1 MSIDEIALEVMRNQM
16 SSIAE
21 DMGVVLRVT
30 AFSPNIKERVD
41 CSAAVFTPEGE
52 MLAQAEHIPVHLGS
66 MPASVEAV
74 IERFG
79 TEPEPSIQYAVNDPF
94 HGGTHLNDLT
104 LVRPVHVDGDLVA
117 WVGNRA
123 HHADVGG
130 EAPGSMP
137 AHATRVDQEGIVV
150 APMVAVRD
158 SQWAEAFLQPFLA
171 ATRTP
176 AERRGDLAAQL
187 GANEAGAIR
196 LAYLIERYGVARYR
210 SMTGGLMSYGERRMR
225 SAIAALPDGSA
236 EFTDYMEWKGDLI
249 PITVEIT
256 VSGDELVADL
266 SRSAGQVQGNINAV
280 RAVTGS
286 CLSYAVRVATDP
298 TIPATGGAHRPL
310 RLVTTPGSIVD
321 AVAPVAVAAGNVET
335 SQRISDAMLGAL
347 APFAPDRVPAA
358 GQGTMNNVLIGNES
372 FAYYETVAGG
382 QGARPRRDG
391 QSGIQTGMT
400 NTKNTPITSLD
411 AHYPFTITRYKL
423 RTNSG
428 GTGAY
433 QGGDGIERGIRFDE
447 PATVSLMGERRLTV
461 PWGLSGGGDGAAGED
476 WLIRAGGDR
485 TQLPSKCTVEVE
497 PGDEL
502 VVLTPGGG
510 AWGPKAANPGFT
522 ATETVRSGP
531 QNRSRA

>member
-1 MSIDEIALEVMRNQM
+1 MVTIDQIALEVLRNQM
-16 SSIAE
+16 VSIAE

-30 AFSPNIKERVD
+30 AFSPNIKERMD

-66 MPASVEAV
+66 MPASVAA
-74 IERFG
+74 IIDRFG
-79 TEPEPSIQYAVNDPF
+79 TEPEPGIQYAVNDPF

-104 LVRPVHVDGDLVA
+104 LVRPVHVGGALVA

-150 APMVAVRD
+150 SPMVAVRD
-158 SQWAEAFLQPFLA
+158 SLWTDEFLQPFLT

-176 AERRGDLAAQL
+176 GERRGDLAAQL
-187 GANEAGAIR
+187 GANEAGSIR
-196 LAYLIERYGVARYR
+196 LGDLISRYGADTYR
-210 SMTGGLMSYGERRMR
+210 SMTVGLMQYGERRMR
-225 SAIAALPDGSA
+225 SAIAALPDGRE
-236 EFTDYMEWKGDLI
+236 EFIDHMEWKGDLI
-249 PITVEIT
+249 PIVARIT

-266 SRSAGQVQGNINAV
+266 SESADQVQGNINAV

-310 RLVTTPGSIVD
+310 QLLTRPGSIVD

-347 APFAPDRVPAA
+347 ALFAPDRVPAA
-358 GQGTMNNVLIGNES
+358 GQGTMNNVLIGNENY
-372 FAYYETVAGG
+372 AYYETVAGG
-382 QGARPRRDG
+382 QGARPLRDG

-411 AHYPFTITRYKL
+411 THYPFTITRYKL
-423 RTNSG
+423 RMNSG
-428 GTGAY
+428 GSGLY
-433 QGGDGIERGIRFDE
+433 RGGDGIERGIRFNE
-447 PATVSLMGERRLTV
+447 AATVSLMGERRLTA
-461 PWGLSGGGDGAAGED
+461 PWGLAGGDDGAVGED
-476 WLIRAGGDR
+476 WLIRVGGDR
-485 TQLPSKCTVEVE
+485 EQLPSKCTVEVAA
-497 PGDEL
+497 GDEL
-502 VVLTPGGG
+502 IVLTPGGG
-510 AWGPKAANPGFT
+510 GWGHP
-522 ATETVRSGP
+522 
-531 QNRSRA
+531 